1 MNLPGITFMLINKV
15 LHRLQN
21 IFYKLYN
28 IIENIEC
35 GSDDVGCYYDM
46 IYLYL
51 LDTKH
56 TITEILNYMYLV
68 MRVRSLIA

>member
-21 IFYKLYN
+21 ILYKLYD
-28 IIENIEC
+28 IIEDIEC

-46 IYLYL
+46 IYKTNLQN
-51 LDTKH
+51 K
-56 TITEILNYMYLV
+56 ILQKY
-68 MRVRSLIA
+68 